1 MTNNAYVSAKD
12 NWDNDTQPRER
23 EEILEQIG
31 YKPREDTNWNEL
43 PKYVRKKLENMYAD
57 TLYPEETL
65 ELQPGQ
71 DYHCNSGEIWVPSY
85 HTKNG
90 KYVHGFCRRKHD

>member
-57 TLYPEETL
+57 NILDSISQIPSHF
-65 ELQPGQ
+65 LQQ
-71 DYHCNSGEIWVPSY
+71 WV
-85 HTKNG
+85 
-90 KYVHGFCRRKHD
+90 